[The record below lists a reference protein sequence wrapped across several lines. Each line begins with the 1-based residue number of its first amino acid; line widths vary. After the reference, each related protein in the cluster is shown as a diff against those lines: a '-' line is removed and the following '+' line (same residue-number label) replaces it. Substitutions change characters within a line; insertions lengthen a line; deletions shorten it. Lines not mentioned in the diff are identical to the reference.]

1 MWSSVLICFNV
12 FIWSFPSKKKCFF
25 FRAKKTSHGFEVCF
39 VVPWPESLGAGE
51 LVFHHGEEQQ
61 HRRIALSDPRSRGG
75 SESDRWELGKLW
87 LIVLFFSMGY
97 IPNISIIYIYIYAN
111 YKVPPPEI

>member
-1 MWSSVLICFNV
+1 ML
-12 FIWSFPSKKKCFF
+12 FF

-61 HRRIALSDPRSRGG
+61 HRRIALSDPRNRGG

-87 LIVLFFSMGY
+87 LIVFFPWGIFQIY
-97 IPNISIIYIYIYAN
+97 LLYIYIFIY
-111 YKVPPPEI
+111 IC

>member
-1 MWSSVLICFNV
+1 MILYGLSH
-12 FIWSFPSKKKCFF
+12 PKKKCCFF
-25 FRAKKTSHGFEVCF
+25 SVPKKLPFHGFEVCF

-87 LIVLFFSMGY
+87 LIVFFFHGVYSKY
-97 IPNISIIYIYIYAN
+97 IYYIYIFIYAN
-111 YKVPPPEI
+111 YKVPPPRNLG

>member
-1 MWSSVLICFNV
+1 MVFTIKKMLFFSV
-12 FIWSFPSKKKCFF
+12 PKKP
-25 FRAKKTSHGFEVCF
+25 SHGFEVCF

-75 SESDRWELGKLW
+75 SESDRWELGKPW
-87 LIVLFFSMGY
+87 LIVFFHGVYSKY
-97 IPNISIIYIYIYAN
+97 IYYIYICVYI
-111 YKVPPPEI
+111 YMLITRCPPRNLG

>member
-1 MWSSVLICFNV
+1 MVFPIQKNAVFFSV
-12 FIWSFPSKKKCFF
+12 PKKLPF
-25 FRAKKTSHGFEVCF
+25 HGFEVCF

-87 LIVLFFSMGY
+87 LIVFFSMGY
-97 IPNISIIYIYIYAN
+97 IPNISIIYIYYIC
-111 YKVPPPEI
+111 

>member
-1 MWSSVLICFNV
+1 MVFTIKKMLFFSV
-12 FIWSFPSKKKCFF
+12 PKKP
-25 FRAKKTSHGFEVCF
+25 SHGFEVCF

-75 SESDRWELGKLW
+75 SESDRWELGKPW
-87 LIVLFFSMGY
+87 LIVFFHGVYSKY
-97 IPNISIIYIYIYAN
+97 IYYIYMYIYIYAN
-111 YKVPPPEI
+111 YKVPPREI